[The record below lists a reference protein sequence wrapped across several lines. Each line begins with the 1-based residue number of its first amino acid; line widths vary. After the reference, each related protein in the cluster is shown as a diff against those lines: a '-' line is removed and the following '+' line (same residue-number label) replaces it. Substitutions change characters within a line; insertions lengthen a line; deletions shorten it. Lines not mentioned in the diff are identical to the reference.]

1 MLAEARY
8 RRLSLTIPHLYPA
21 EEQLW
26 SRQRRRGKMS
36 KVRVIVIVI
45 VIVIQMQW
53 ARKLGQ
59 KKMRQPQ

>member
-1 MLAEARY
+1 M
-8 RRLSLTIPHLYPA
+8 IPLLYPA

-26 SRQRRRGKMS
+26 SRQRRRGKML
-36 KVRVIVIVI
+36 KARVIVI

-53 ARKLGQ
+53 ARKMGQ

>member
-1 MLAEARY
+1 MPGEARC
-8 RRLSLTIPHLYPA
+8 RRLSLMIPLLYPA

-26 SRQRRRGKMS
+26 SRQRRRGKML
-36 KVRVIVIVI
+36 KARVIVI

-53 ARKLGQ
+53 ARKMGQ

>member
-1 MLAEARY
+1 MPAEARY
-8 RRLSLTIPHLYPA
+8 RRLSLTIPLLYPA

-26 SRQRRRGKMS
+26 SRRRRRGKMS
-36 KVRVIVIVI
+36 KIRVIVIVI
-45 VIVIQMQW
+45 VIRMQW

>member
-1 MLAEARY
+1 MPAEARY
-8 RRLSLTIPHLYPA
+8 RRLSLTIPLLYPA

-26 SRQRRRGKMS
+26 SRQRRHGKMS

-45 VIVIQMQW
+45 VIRMQW